1 MPAKKA
7 HERSAEK
14 ILEFSEEAGA
24 MAMQINQEYEQGEL
38 PFRGLHVEYLNIDMI
53 RPDPVQPR
61 RILPEDLH
69 IHLHNQ
75 QMNPRQAI
83 REFVE
88 RIKAHARSKGRP
100 FGNPFEL
107 VTTPE
112 DENAE
117 APSDLAPEEKT
128 LRDLL
133 HLAVTLH
140 QDGQVNPLT
149 VIQIQQGIMQHF
161 IIETGERRYWAAWLS
176 REYDPLER
184 HNGNI
189 PCIIIPPSKTSPF
202 RQAKENTSR
211 QGLNA
216 IAMARQVALLLLHV
230 HGYEIPYSPVTMDF
244 YRQALSLDLR
254 GKREFT
260 DMVLSALGGIT
271 KSQLSRYKSV
281 LVLCDEA
288 LEIADKNNIEESIL
302 RYVANLQSPE
312 DQIELLQQVIQ
323 NNLNRKQV
331 QAIVEKGCPGETN
344 SDEDPIADLP
354 REIVQMAKLILKP
367 DSLRDT
373 QSLIRA
379 VVGMERDKHIAKA
392 RLATMRDLLD
402 QALQEME

>member
-1 MPAKKA
+1 MVAKKT

-14 ILEFSEEAGA
+14 ILEFFEEAGA
-24 MAMQINQEYEQGEL
+24 MAAQINQEYEAGEL
-38 PFRGLHVEYLNIDMI
+38 PFKGLRVEYLNIDMI

-69 IHLHNQ
+69 TFLHSQ
-75 QMNPRQAI
+75 KINPRQAI
-83 REFVE
+83 REFIE
-88 RIKAHARSKGRP
+88 RVKAHARSKGRP
-100 FGNPFEL
+100 FSNPFEL
-107 VTTPE
+107 ITTPE

-117 APSDLAPEEKT
+117 APNDLAPEEKM

-149 VIQIQQGIMQHF
+149 VIEIKQGAMQYF

-184 HNGNI
+184 HNGTI
-189 PCIIIPPSKTSPF
+189 PCIIIPPNKTSPF

-230 HGYEIPYSPVTMDF
+230 HGYEIPFGPVTMDF
-244 YRQALSLDLR
+244 YRQALNLDLR

-260 DMVLSALGGIT
+260 DMVLSALGGIS
-271 KSQLSRYKSV
+271 KWYLSAYKS
-281 LVLCDEA
+281 LLALCNDAVE
-288 LEIADKNNIEESIL
+288 LADKHNIEEKKL
-302 RYVANLQSPE
+302 RYLLDLGAEEQVEMLHQIVHLNLTA
-312 DQIELLQQVIQ
+312 
-323 NNLNRKQV
+323 KQV
-331 QAIVEKGCPGETN
+331 QDLIQKGVPGQTF

-354 REIVQMAKLILKP
+354 REIMQMAKLILKP

-379 VVGMERDKHIAKA
+379 VVGMEKDKHIAKA

-402 QALQEME
+402 QALQQME